1 MSLWIPKNP
10 FKNFGEAGVS
20 QNKNKT
26 KQNTATF
33 CWCFHGKSCHVP
45 LPCTHQST
53 EGQFIYKSSS
63 QSPRMSLTKE
73 ATSVSLDSC
82 RVKKGCCWG
91 RKERTNRKVYYS
103 RRQGPSLKP
112 FQATFRTAQILLLGI
127 VMLGFLCFAAE
138 ASQGARGAVL

>member
-1 MSLWIPKNP
+1 MRRKLGRGTSTVIKYVNHSFQIFFLFCFCFKVTNLIKIHFTNQLVLCHYGYQKNP

-20 QNKNKT
+20 QKKNKT

-33 CWCFHGKSCHVP
+33 RWCFHNKSCHAP

-82 RVKKGCCWG
+82 RVKKGCCWE
-91 RKERTNRKVYYS
+91 RKERKNRKVYN
-103 RRQGPSLKP
+103 
-112 FQATFRTAQILLLGI
+112 
-127 VMLGFLCFAAE
+127 
-138 ASQGARGAVL
+138 